1 MLKKLRFYSISL
13 VLGLSMVSCEVYRL
27 SAAAVVQE
35 TATPVP
41 RIKTTLAS
49 LETQPGNTDIIVIL
63 GILLFAFIAI
73 PILLHYKDWRS
84 S

>member
-1 MLKKLRFYSISL
+1 MLKKLRFYSISII
-13 VLGLSMVSCEVYRL
+13 LGLSMVSCEVYRL

-35 TATPVP
+35 TATPAP
-41 RIKTTLAS
+41 RMKTLAA

-73 PILLHYKDWRS
+73 PIMLHYKDWHS